1 MNVYVFDIG
10 GTNIKY
16 AYFNNGEIKSRDSLK
31 TPDSY
36 EKLIELIKSYVNEPY
51 EKIVIG
57 IPAIIDYEKKC
68 PVYSPNLPYLKYKNL
83 INHLN
88 LKNVYLENDANLAAL
103 GEYKKC
109 HSDVKD
115 LLMVTLGTGVGGGL
129 ILNGRIVKSKYSLA
143 EIGHIVVVDNGWKCS
158 CGNRGCLEAYCGK
171 KGFIN
176 LYNSLSNYKEN
187 IDSVNKI
194 YQLAIQKKLT
204 AKLTFKQ
211 FAHYLAIGIASFVNS
226 IYVEKVVLGG
236 GISHYS
242 DMFFKDFI
250 KFFNEKLYPPY
261 KKDVIIHLSKLKN
274 DAALYGGYFYA
285 KDIL

>member
-16 AYFNNGEIKSRDSLK
+16 AYFNNETIEFKDTVK
-31 TPDSY
+31 TPSSY
-36 EKLIELIKSYVNEPY
+36 DELLSLIKHKIQKPY
-51 EKIVIG
+51 DKVVIG
-57 IPAIIDYEKKC
+57 LPAILDYEKNC
-68 PVYSPNLPYLKYKNL
+68 PIYAPNLTYLTNKNVVS
-83 INHLN
+83 HLN
-88 LKNVYLENDANLAAL
+88 IKNVYLENDANLAAF

-109 HSDVKD
+109 HHDVKNM
-115 LLMVTLGTGVGGGL
+115 LMVTLGTGVGGGL

-171 KGFIN
+171 NGIMNIYK
-176 LYNSLSNYKEN
+176 SLSNNKEE
-187 IDSVNKI
+187 IDSVNRI
-194 YQLAIQKKLT
+194 YQLAIQKKLI

-211 FAHYLAIGIASFVNS
+211 FAHYLAIGVASFVNS

-236 GISHYS
+236 GVSHYS

-261 KKDVIIHLSKLKN
+261 KKDVIIHLSRLKN